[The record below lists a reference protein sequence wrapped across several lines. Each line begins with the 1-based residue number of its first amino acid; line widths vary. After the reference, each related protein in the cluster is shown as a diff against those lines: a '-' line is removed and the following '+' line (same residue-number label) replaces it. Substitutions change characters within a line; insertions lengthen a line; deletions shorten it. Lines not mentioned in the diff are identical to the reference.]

1 MGHVG
6 PIPLATILSDRYHIS
21 TSTEFQLTLETF
33 SFDLSTFPST
43 STQPNITYNMPKS
56 RKWDTWVLSL

>member
-6 PIPLATILSDRYHIS
+6 PIPLATILTNLFQIS
-21 TSTEFQLTLETF
+21 TCTEFQLILETS

-43 STQPNITYNMPKS
+43 STQPNRTYNMPKS